1 METTE
6 PSFLPAEKVAQL
18 LPESLLDGDEQVA
31 LALKPSLWLVVFFSF
46 QTVLICLVVALVA
59 TFWLKGLLAQWL
71 IIAAGLIALGR
82 IIFALLQWASRVYV
96 LTDQRVIVVAGVF
109 TVTIFQ
115 CRLEKIQNTFMLLPF
130 LLRLLRLGHI
140 AFATAGTAH
149 IEAVWRFCN
158 QPLQIH
164 EQIVKLISKD
174 NST

>member
-1 METTE
+1 MKTTS
-6 PSFLPAEKVAQL
+6 PSFLPPEKVAQL
-18 LPESLLDGDEQVA
+18 LPESLLDQDEQVA
-31 LALKPSLWLVVFFSF
+31 LAIKPSLWLVAFFSF
-46 QTVLICLVVALVA
+46 QTVVIALTVALVA
-59 TFWLKGLLAQWL
+59 TFWITGPLAPWL
-71 IIAAGLIALGR
+71 IIAAGIIALGR

-96 LTDQRVIVVAGVF
+96 LTDKRIIVVAGVF
-109 TVTIFQ
+109 TVAIFQ

-158 QPLQIH
+158 QPLQVH

-174 NST
+174 QSV